1 MIARELGPRDKL
13 TGRDD
18 RLRGLE
24 PVKQPAH
31 GGRRA
36 IESEIID
43 PECIVA
49 GLRVDFLSIHPHLVD
64 SPEILDAGVS
74 VVDITQRRELHCADP
89 GMLPSC
95 RQRPA
100 EVVPGDLEASVS
112 PRFPMPE
119 ISKRIR
125 IVGIG
130 RQCFAVSR
138 RRICPWSAL
147 PPRQELTPA
156 ESCEKV
162 TLPGAGRPVGAE
174 LATG

>member
-1 MIARELGPRDKL
+1 MIARELGPREQL
-13 TGRDD
+13 LESDD
-18 RLRGLE
+18 LFRGLK
-24 PVKQPAH
+24 PVKQPALV
-31 GGRRA
+31 GRPA
-36 IESEIID
+36 IESEIVD

-74 VVDITQRRELHCADP
+74 VVDITQRRQIHCADP

-100 EVVPGDLEASVS
+100 EVVPGDLEGAVS

-130 RQCFAVSR
+130 RECFAVSR
-138 RRICPWSAL
+138 RWICPWSAL
-147 PPRQELTPA
+147 TPRQEFSPA
-156 ESCEKV
+156 EVREEV
-162 TLPGAGRPVGAE
+162 TFPGAGRAG
-174 LATG
+174 